1 MQVVWDPNKTRVI
14 SAETHHH
21 AVDFNI
27 FEGQEVNIIDINNI
41 TINYYLHVILLY
53 YMSAGARGGGLG
65 DHRRQG
71 GGGGGRAEGRG
82 QGGRWPVDNSR

>member
-1 MQVVWDPNKTRVI
+1 MVWDPNKTRVI

-27 FEGQEVNIIDINNI
+27 FEGQEVNI
-41 TINYYLHVILLY
+41 VIIIIIIIYILY
-53 YMSAGARGGGLG
+53 YMMAAGARGGGLG
-65 DHRRQG
+65 DHRGQG

-82 QGGRWPVDNSR
+82 QGGRWPVDSSR

>member
-41 TINYYLHVILLY
+41 TIIIIYILY
-53 YMSAGARGGGLG
+53 YMMAAGARGGGLG

-71 GGGGGRAEGRG
+71 GGGGGRAEGCG
-82 QGGRWPVDNSR
+82 QGGRWPVDSSR

>member
-27 FEGQEVNIIDINNI
+27 FEGQEETIINIIII
-41 TINYYLHVILLY
+41 IIIYMLY
-53 YMSAGARGGGLG
+53 YYITAAGARGGGLG

-71 GGGGGRAEGRG
+71 GGGGGRAEGCG
-82 QGGRWPVDNSR
+82 QGGRWPVDSSR